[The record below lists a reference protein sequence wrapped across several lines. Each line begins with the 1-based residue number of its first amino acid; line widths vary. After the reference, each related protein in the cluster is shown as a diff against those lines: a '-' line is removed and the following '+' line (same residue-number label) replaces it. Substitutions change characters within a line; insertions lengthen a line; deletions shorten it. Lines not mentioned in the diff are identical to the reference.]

1 VSPRYL
7 YAILGAAP
15 AAPLG
20 TGMADEPL
28 RLIACDG
35 LFAAAGEMT
44 AAPALT
50 PDALRGHDRV
60 VRRLA
65 TLAEAVLPARFGALA
80 DDDDDLCDRI
90 ARAPGAVRE
99 ALAQVAGREQMI
111 VRVYVAATPSA
122 NAPRAADA
130 PPTPGDADP
139 PSGAAYLVERARV
152 RRAAAELPELAPLR
166 AVFAR
171 FVAAERIDRH
181 ATPPLLASVY
191 HLLPRGAAADY
202 TAAVEAAA
210 PRLQGVRV
218 TVSGPWAAYAFAPD
232 ALAP

>member
-1 VSPRYL
+1 VKTKTRF
-7 YAILGAAP
+7 
-15 AAPLG
+15 
-20 TGMADEPL
+20 TEPGQDPS
-28 RLIACDG
+28 AQPTE
-35 LFAAAGEMT
+35 AWAGEKVVNTQGVGVAVNGGLEIVVDPSATKVT
-44 AAPALT
+44 AKA
-50 PDALRGHDRV
+50 DMV
-60 VRRLA
+60 
-65 TLAEAVLPARFGALA
+65 ALA
-80 DDDDDLCDRI
+80 NDDDDLCDRI

-111 VRVYVAATPSA
+111 VRVYAAAAPSSNEPRPA
-122 NAPRAADA
+122 EAPRM
-130 PPTPGDADP
+130 PGDADP
-139 PSGAAYLVERARV
+139 PSGVAYLVERARV

-166 AVFAR
+166 PVFAR
-171 FVAAERIDRH
+171 FVAAERVDRH

-210 PRLQGVRV
+210 PRLRGVRV